1 VEEKQREG
9 LSKEEAHKAVRQKI
23 VKICQSHE
31 MFKQWT
37 PWVVAI
43 GIAAAAGV
51 GAGVGVGYAVIK
63 AQKDSSSRGK
73 KLTGKK
79 K

>member
-1 VEEKQREG
+1 MVS
-9 LSKEEAHKAVRQKI
+9 LVASKV
-23 VKICQSHE
+23 
-31 MFKQWT
+31 
-37 PWVVAI
+37 
-43 GIAAAAGV
+43 GV